1 MRAALFRPVQ
11 CEGAKRQVKQKIS
24 FRRKL
29 MTAVLCVTVP
39 LIVLLFVSNFYSI
52 HVFNDKLAESN
63 QRSMDYHAERIEDG
77 LEAVDEFL
85 TGVMVTSVDFRT
97 LSGGAT
103 QLNAY
108 LASYSLFSQL
118 KAAMPAYEDLGALF
132 IYSVPSATERDMFT
146 EEFSYAEKNRDPGVR
161 ARGGRRRPV
170 FLRHAVAAHG
180 DRRRVVPVPVLRRP
194 RHVSGRDG
202 AARAARRHEPAAS
215 GAGSR
220 RALL

>member
-1 MRAALFRPVQ
+1 
-11 CEGAKRQVKQKIS
+11 
-24 FRRKL
+24 

-103 QLNAY
+103 QL
-108 LASYSLFSQL
+108 LSL
-118 KAAMPAYEDLGALF
+118 
-132 IYSVPSATERDMFT
+132 I
-146 EEFSYAEKNRDPGVR
+146 
-161 ARGGRRRPV
+161 
-170 FLRHAVAAHG
+170 HI
-180 DRRRVVPVPVLRRP
+180 
-194 RHVSGRDG
+194 
-202 AARAARRHEPAAS
+202 
-215 GAGSR
+215 
-220 RALL
+220 

>member
-146 EEFSYAEKNRDPGVR
+146 EEFS
-161 ARGGRRRPV
+161 
-170 FLRHAVAAHG
+170 
-180 DRRRVVPVPVLRRP
+180 
-194 RHVSGRDG
+194 
-202 AARAARRHEPAAS
+202 
-215 GAGSR
+215 
-220 RALL
+220 